1 MLFSPFNRIL
11 LLGVVS
17 VLALIAP
24 MAGNVAD
31 IALLAE
37 AELIFHSLSVLSVLL
52 MIVVAGTLRRDVQ
65 NSSEAVSAYIKGDMD
80 SRIMTIKGMDE
91 LSVLQHRLNNLMDI
105 VDLATRGDNASID
118 AELDG
123 EYYAKVKQSQLML
136 HIAALSQKVVTVTP
150 DAPTAPTAPS
160 VANAGA
166 QAQAMRQLVR
176 EVNAAAEMLQDSTQ
190 KLLTAQNGAGDADNS
205 AIARLAQEA
214 RHNLETVAAAAEE
227 LTYSINEISGRV
239 QESTRVAQQA
249 VEHAKA
255 SNTTVMGLS
264 EASNKIGDVVKLI
277 SDIAGQTNLLA
288 LNATIEAARAGE
300 AGRGFAVVAT
310 EVKNLADQTSKATE
324 DISRQIG
331 DIQNST
337 GSAVEAIRRINET
350 IDQISEISTAIAA
363 AVEEQS
369 AATGEIS
376 RNIQQAVEGTQQVE
390 NAAGKTSGS
399 VGGSGQ
405 ADAVHGTL
413 QAANHLVEQVAVLDA
428 EVSGILESI
437 DASSSE
443 KAA

>member
-150 DAPTAPTAPS
+150 DAPVAPS
-160 VANAGA
+160 VPNAGA

-176 EVNAAAEMLQDSTQ
+176 EVNAAAEILQDSTQ

-390 NAAGKTSGS
+390 NAAGKTSGAA
-399 VGGSGQ
+399 GGSGQ